1 MVDLKILNGW
11 RFKMGNTQTQEK
23 KLYSSAFILYLNY
36 FIHGIGCS
44 ILGQQVIKESL
55 AMQWNSSVDSVT
67 MIAAALGLGRLI
79 TLPFSGPISDKL
91 GRRIC
96 SLIGVASYAVFFIG
110 LAFSPNVQVAYIV
123 AILGGVANS
132 FLDTGVI
139 PACVEILAP
148 KSGLATM
155 LTKLFISAA
164 QLLLPITL
172 GLFATNNI
180 SYSTFMIACA
190 AVLIVIGLLVTRIK
204 LPETNVE
211 KGEKVPGL
219 MENIKHTKFT
229 KESLALIA
237 IGFTCTATFQL
248 WLNCA
253 QTFGTEVAGMR
264 DAGQMQVW
272 YSAGTIVAI
281 ILTSILVNKIKE
293 VRFLFLYPLISLAM
307 LVAVLMIKTPTICMI
322 GSFVIGYSAAGGVLQ
337 LATATVNDLFPKI
350 KGTITSII
358 MIASS
363 LSNYTILTAAG
374 KIGATSGPEAVMM
387 MNIVITAIGVLL
399 ALLVNMRFSK
409 LEEAAREN

>member
-1 MVDLKILNGW
+1 
-11 RFKMGNTQTQEK
+11 MGNTQTQEK

-96 SLIGVASYAVFFIG
+96 SLIGVASYAIFFIG

-180 SYSTFMIACA
+180 SYSTFMIGCA
-190 AVLIVIGLLVTRIK
+190 VALVVIGLLVTRIK
-204 LPETNVE
+204 LPEIKVE
-211 KGEKVPGL
+211 KGEKAPGL
-219 MENIKHTKFT
+219 IENIKHTKFT

>member
-1 MVDLKILNGW
+1 ME
-11 RFKMGNTQTQEK
+11 NTQTQEK

-96 SLIGVASYAVFFIG
+96 SLIGVASYAIFFIG

-180 SYSTFMIACA
+180 SYSTFMIGCA
-190 AVLIVIGLLVTRIK
+190 VALVVIGLLVTRIK
-204 LPETNVE
+204 LPETKVE
-211 KGEKVPGL
+211 KGEKAPGL

-253 QTFGTEVAGMR
+253 QTFGTEVVGMR

>member
-1 MVDLKILNGW
+1 ME
-11 RFKMGNTQTQEK
+11 NTQTQEK

-96 SLIGVASYAVFFIG
+96 SLIGVASYAIFFIG

-180 SYSTFMIACA
+180 SYSTFMIGCA
-190 AVLIVIGLLVTRIK
+190 VALVVIGLLVTRIK
-204 LPETNVE
+204 LPETKVE
-211 KGEKVPGL
+211 KGEKAPGL

-272 YSAGTIVAI
+272 YSAGRIVAI

>member
-1 MVDLKILNGW
+1 
-11 RFKMGNTQTQEK
+11 MGNNQTQEK

-96 SLIGVASYAVFFIG
+96 SLIGVASYAIFFIG

-180 SYSTFMIACA
+180 SYSTFMIGCA
-190 AVLIVIGLLVTRIK
+190 VALVVIGLLVTRIK
-204 LPETNVE
+204 LPEIKVE
-211 KGEKVPGL
+211 KGEKAPGL
-219 MENIKHTKFT
+219 IENIKHTKFT
-229 KESLALIA
+229 KESVALIA

>member
-1 MVDLKILNGW
+1 
-11 RFKMGNTQTQEK
+11 MGNTQTQEK

-96 SLIGVASYAVFFIG
+96 SLIGVASYAIFFIG

-180 SYSTFMIACA
+180 SYSTFMIGCA
-190 AVLIVIGLLVTRIK
+190 VALVVIGLLVTRIK
-204 LPETNVE
+204 LPEIKVE
-211 KGEKVPGL
+211 KGEKAPGL
-219 MENIKHTKFT
+219 IENIKHTKFT
-229 KESLALIA
+229 KESVALIA

-399 ALLVNMRFSK
+399 ALLVNMRFPK

>member
-1 MVDLKILNGW
+1 
-11 RFKMGNTQTQEK
+11 MGNTQTQEK

-55 AMQWNSSVDSVT
+55 AVQWNSSVDSVT

-96 SLIGVASYAVFFIG
+96 SLIGVASYAIFFIG

-180 SYSTFMIACA
+180 SYSTFMIGCA
-190 AVLIVIGLLVTRIK
+190 VALVVIGLLVTRIK
-204 LPETNVE
+204 LPETKVE

-374 KIGATSGPEAVMM
+374 KIGATSGPEAVMI

>member
-1 MVDLKILNGW
+1 
-11 RFKMGNTQTQEK
+11 MGNTQTQEK

-96 SLIGVASYAVFFIG
+96 SLIGVASYAIFFIG

-180 SYSTFMIACA
+180 SYSTFMIGCA
-190 AVLIVIGLLVTRIK
+190 VALVVIGLLVTRIK
-204 LPETNVE
+204 LPEIKVE
-211 KGEKVPGL
+211 KGEKAPGL
-219 MENIKHTKFT
+219 IENIKHTKFT

-253 QTFGTEVAGMR
+253 QTFGTEVAGMQ

>member
-1 MVDLKILNGW
+1 
-11 RFKMGNTQTQEK
+11 MGNTQTQEK

-96 SLIGVASYAVFFIG
+96 SLIGVASYAIFFIG

-155 LTKLFISAA
+155 LTKLFISAS

-180 SYSTFMIACA
+180 SYSTFMIGCA
-190 AVLIVIGLLVTRIK
+190 VALVVIGLLVTRIK
-204 LPETNVE
+204 LPETKVE
-211 KGEKVPGL
+211 KGEKAPGL
-219 MENIKHTKFT
+219 IENIKHTKFT

-272 YSAGTIVAI
+272 YSTGTIVAI
-281 ILTSILVNKIKE
+281 VLTSVLVNKIKE
-293 VRFLFLYPLISLAM
+293 VRFLFLYPLISLVM
-307 LVAVLMIKTPTICMI
+307 LVAVLMIKTPAICMI

>member
-1 MVDLKILNGW
+1 
-11 RFKMGNTQTQEK
+11 MGNTQTQEK

-96 SLIGVASYAVFFIG
+96 TLIGVASYAIFFIG

-180 SYSTFMIACA
+180 SYSTFMIGCA
-190 AVLIVIGLLVTRIK
+190 VALVVIGLLVTRIK
-204 LPETNVE
+204 LPEIKVE
-211 KGEKVPGL
+211 KGEKAPGL
-219 MENIKHTKFT
+219 IENIKHTKFT
-229 KESLALIA
+229 KESVALIA

-363 LSNYTILTAAG
+363 LSNYTILTVAG

-387 MNIVITAIGVLL
+387 MNIVITDIGVLL

>member
-1 MVDLKILNGW
+1 ME
-11 RFKMGNTQTQEK
+11 NTQTQEK

-55 AMQWNSSVDSVT
+55 ALQWNSSVDSVT

-96 SLIGVASYAVFFIG
+96 SLIGVASYAIFFIG

-180 SYSTFMIACA
+180 SYSTFMIGCA
-190 AVLIVIGLLVTRIK
+190 VALVVIGLLVTRIK
-204 LPETNVE
+204 LPETKVE

-307 LVAVLMIKTPTICMI
+307 LVAVLMIKTTAICMI

>member
-1 MVDLKILNGW
+1 ME
-11 RFKMGNTQTQEK
+11 NTQTQEK

-96 SLIGVASYAVFFIG
+96 SLIGVASYAIFFIG

-180 SYSTFMIACA
+180 SYSTFMIGCA
-190 AVLIVIGLLVTRIK
+190 VALVVIGLLVTRIK
-204 LPETNVE
+204 LPETKVE

>member
-1 MVDLKILNGW
+1 
-11 RFKMGNTQTQEK
+11 MGNTQTQEK

-96 SLIGVASYAVFFIG
+96 SLIGVAYYAIFFIG

-180 SYSTFMIACA
+180 SYSTFMIGCA
-190 AVLIVIGLLVTRIK
+190 VALVVIGLLVTRIK
-204 LPETNVE
+204 LPEIKVE
-211 KGEKVPGL
+211 KGEKAPCL
-219 MENIKHTKFT
+219 IENIKHTKFT
-229 KESLALIA
+229 KESVALIA